1 MKERIAIGAYMI
13 FGTLNITAQLIHS
26 PQLAQTSKILLVP
39 TLIYLVFV
47 MAGGMV
53 TLPRLLLAVGL
64 TFSWAG
70 DILLLFPDEEIYF
83 LGGLGMFLVAQVLYT
98 IVMYKSAYSKPRVNV
113 KALLPIVLYGV
124 ILFYFILPHTGNLAG
139 PIIAYA
145 ACILGM
151 VSMARFRQGKT
162 SDESYQLAFFGAAL
176 FVLSDSFIALDKF
189 VIDIPLSTFWIM
201 STYIVAQFLIVK
213 GVMSHPGG

>member
-1 MKERIAIGAYMI
+1 MKERIVIGAYMVI
-13 FGTLNITAQLIHS
+13 GALNITAQLIDS
-26 PQLAQTSKILLVP
+26 PQLNQTSKILLVP

-47 MAGGMV
+47 MAQGMV

-70 DILLLFPDEEIYF
+70 DILLLFPDEEVYF
-83 LGGLGMFLVAQVLYT
+83 LGGLGMFLVAQILYT

-113 KALLPIVLYGV
+113 RQLGPILLYGV
-124 ILFYFILPHTGNLAG
+124 ILFYFVLPNTGNLVW

-162 SDESYQLAFFGAAL
+162 SDESYELALIGAAL
-176 FVLSDSFIALDKF
+176 FVLSDSLIALDKF

-201 STYIVAQFLIVK
+201 STYIVAQYLIVK

>member
-1 MKERIAIGAYMI
+1 MKERIVIGAYMVI
-13 FGTLNITAQLIHS
+13 GALNITAQLIDS
-26 PQLAQTSKILLVP
+26 PQLNQTSKILLVP

-47 MAGGMV
+47 MAQGMV

-70 DILLLFPDEEIYF
+70 DILLLFPDEEVYF
-83 LGGLGMFLVAQVLYT
+83 LGGLGMFLVAQILYT

-113 KALLPIVLYGV
+113 RQLAPILLYGV
-124 ILFYFILPHTGNLAG
+124 ILFYFVLPHTGNLVW

-162 SDESYQLAFFGAAL
+162 SDESYELALIGAAL
-176 FVLSDSFIALDKF
+176 FVLSDSLIALDKF

-201 STYIVAQFLIVK
+201 STYIVAQYLIVK